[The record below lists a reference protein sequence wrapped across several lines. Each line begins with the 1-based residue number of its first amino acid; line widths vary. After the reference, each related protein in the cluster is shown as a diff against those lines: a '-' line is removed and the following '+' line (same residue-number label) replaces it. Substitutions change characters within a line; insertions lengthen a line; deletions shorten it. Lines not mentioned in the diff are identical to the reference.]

1 MFAWFCYCMSSWI
14 VYLLWFQSHQDLPPP
29 PIPRR
34 VSLELFIYYFI
45 CFVCNVVSNIS
56 SSGTSFLKEPP
67 YTTFI
72 QLYNPTTLLQCY
84 NRSTSLQPFYNS
96 TLAVNISWISTP
108 FLIKLPCHI
117 IKLPCRTSRLAVL
130 RDLPYFETC
139 HSRVDRTCICVNS
152 CLLFLAERI
161 ACFYAKFCFSSSQTK
176 INESKFNVF

>member
-130 RDLPYFETC
+130 WDLPFKGWSYLHMCEFLFAF
-139 HSRVDRTCICVNS
+139 SSWKNR
-152 CLLFLAERI
+152 LFLCQI
-161 ACFYAKFCFSSSQTK
+161 LLLQFPDQDQWK
-176 INESKFNVF
+176 